1 MENKRDYYE
10 TLGVSRDASPSAI
23 KAAYRRLARQHHPDV
38 NPGDDTSEQRF
49 KEINE
54 AYQVLFDPEKREV
67 YDRYGHEGFDQSF
80 NANGFG
86 DFGGFGDIFD
96 IFFGGGGAQTGRRSR
111 AERGQDLRYDV
122 KLTLE
127 QAYHGMDTPVTL
139 TRKENCEVCSGSGA
153 DPSSKPLTCTVCQ
166 GSGQVRQQQNTI
178 FGAQVRVMACPK
190 CHGEGVT
197 QSIPCH
203 KCNGQGRVLRSS
215 EKTVHIPAGV
225 DSDMRIRLPGEG
237 EAGVRGGPAG
247 DLYIVTHVQKHS
259 VFERKG
265 NDLWSTVPISFTLAA
280 LGGEIDVRTI
290 DGSEKLHIAAG
301 TQPGEVYTLRDQGM
315 PDVNYGGAGN
325 LNVVIKVT
333 IPTGL
338 NEEQKSL
345 LRQYAESRGEEIRES
360 TEKGFFERV
369 KNAFSSK

>member
-54 AYQVLFDPEKREV
+54 AYQVLSDPEKREV
-67 YDRYGHEGFDQSF
+67 YDRYGHEGFEQSF

-96 IFFGGGGAQTGRRSR
+96 IFFGGGGAQTGRRSG

-127 QAYHGMDTPVTL
+127 QAYHGMDTTFTL
-139 TRKENCEVCSGSGA
+139 TRKENCDVCSGSGA
-153 DPSSKPLTCTVCQ
+153 DPSSQPLTCTVCN

-203 KCNGQGRVLRSS
+203 KCNGQGRVVKTS

-225 DSDMRIRLPGEG
+225 DSGMRIRLTGEG

-247 DLYIVTHVQKHS
+247 DLYIITHVQKHG

-290 DGSEKLHIAAG
+290 DGTEKLHIAAG
-301 TQPGEVYTLRDQGM
+301 TQPGEVYTLRDKGM
-315 PDVNYGGAGN
+315 PDVNYGRAGD
-325 LNVVIKVT
+325 LNVMIQVT
-333 IPTGL
+333 TPTRL
-338 NEEQKSL
+338 NEEQRAL
-345 LRQYAESRGEEIRES
+345 LMQFAESRGEKIHES

-369 KNAFSSK
+369 KNVFSSK

>member
-10 TLGVSRDASPSAI
+10 TLGVSSDASPSAI

-54 AYQVLFDPEKREV
+54 AYQVLSDPEKREV
-67 YDRYGHEGFDQSF
+67 YDRYGHEGFEQSF
-80 NANGFG
+80 NASGFG

-96 IFFGGGGAQTGRRSR
+96 IFFGGGGAQTGRRPR
-111 AERGQDLRYDV
+111 AERGQDLRHDV
-122 KLTLE
+122 RLTLE
-127 QAYHGMDTPVTL
+127 QAYHGMDTTFTL
-139 TRKENCEVCSGSGA
+139 TRKENCDVCSGSGA
-153 DPSSKPLTCTVCQ
+153 DPSSQPLTCTVCH

-203 KCNGQGRVLRSS
+203 KCNGQGRVVQSS

-225 DSDMRIRLPGEG
+225 DNGMRIRLAGEG
-237 EAGVRGGPAG
+237 EAGSRGGPAG
-247 DLYIVTHVQKHS
+247 DLYVITHVQPHNI
-259 VFERKG
+259 FERKG

-280 LGGEIDVRTI
+280 LGGEIDVRTVE
-290 DGSEKLHIAAG
+290 GTEKLHIAAG
-301 TQPGEVYTLRDQGM
+301 TQPGEVYTLRDKGM

-333 IPTGL
+333 TPTRL
-338 NEEQKSL
+338 NEQQRSIL
-345 LRQYAESRGEEIRES
+345 MQFAESRGEEIRES
-360 TEKGFFERV
+360 AEKGFFERV
-369 KNAFSSK
+369 KNVFSSK